1 VPFTPAHDDLA
12 LKKSLWVYTKD
23 GRRCLLLSFVPAK
36 DNKHEKTLR
45 SLGATA
51 ITQLQAVKII
61 DVEVIV
67 STSIDVEHLV
77 IFYNSRHLSNYNFTH
92 KTEKGGLE
100 EEKGDYRLTRTK
112 QTLDNFTFSHKKEFE
127 TSEKFMF
134 YKHCA
139 EATIYARNLANTRG
153 NPATPQWMKD

>member
-1 VPFTPAHDDLA
+1 MLSSDAPKLSASKWLDHRLAAQKTKTVALLVHEDEVKNKQLDCLSHLHESQEFHDDLA

-51 ITQLQAVKII
+51 ITQLQAMKIM

-67 STSIDVEHLV
+67 STSIDVEHLG
-77 IFYNSRHLSNYNFTH
+77 IFYNSMHLSNYNFTH
-92 KTEKGGLE
+92 KTEKGG
-100 EEKGDYRLTRTK
+100 
-112 QTLDNFTFSHKKEFE
+112 
-127 TSEKFMF
+127 
-134 YKHCA
+134 
-139 EATIYARNLANTRG
+139 
-153 NPATPQWMKD
+153 